1 MIGINRARY
10 LCLHLIAWAMANMKE
25 ITVVFLRIDS
35 DDWFAYLEESPR
47 LHARGKQAKQAFF
60 RLHSALEQY
69 DQQRYPLQNQPRYR
83 YTFQY
88 IVTSVPV

>member
-1 MIGINRARY
+1 
-10 LCLHLIAWAMANMKE
+10 MKE

-47 LHARGKQAKQAFF
+47 LHARGNQAKQAFF
-60 RLHSALEQY
+60 RLRSALEQY
-69 DQQRYPLQNQPRYR
+69 ALQRYSLQNQPRYR

-88 IVTSVPV
+88 RVTSIPV